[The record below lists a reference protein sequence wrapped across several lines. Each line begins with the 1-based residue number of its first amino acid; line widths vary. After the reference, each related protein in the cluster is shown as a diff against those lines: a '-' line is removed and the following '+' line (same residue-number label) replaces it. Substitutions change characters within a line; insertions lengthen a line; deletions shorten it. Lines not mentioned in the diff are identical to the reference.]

1 MVYLRKINISDFDYL
16 KYIENSDKFNQFS
29 FNKTKYSDSELKNF
43 LFESLLPV
51 SKTKQIRF
59 VICKEF
65 NDNRLGFVDLFNIDF
80 CKSTAGVSI
89 IIDDSSNRYRG
100 YGRLTLK
107 KLIEYNNKVLGINK
121 FHCLIRK
128 KNKASIKCFESV
140 GFFKSCNRRKNNFFS
155 YNFLMKSLCI

>member
-1 MVYLRKINISDFDYL
+1 MVYLRMINISDFDYL

-128 KNKASIKCFESV
+128 KK
-140 GFFKSCNRRKNNFFS
+140 
-155 YNFLMKSLCI
+155 